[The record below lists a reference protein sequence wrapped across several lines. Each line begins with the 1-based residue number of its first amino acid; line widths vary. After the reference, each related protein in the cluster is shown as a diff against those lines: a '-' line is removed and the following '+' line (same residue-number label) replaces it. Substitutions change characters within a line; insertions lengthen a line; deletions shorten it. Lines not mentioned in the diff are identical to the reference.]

1 MNNNEALQ
9 LFSLKAFKKDQLDID
24 YMGLSQAFVDYS
36 QGLPLALEILG
47 SSLFKKSKDVWESAL
62 DRLKEY
68 PDKNISNVLKMSYDE
83 LEEIEKEI
91 FFYIACFFNHKNQE
105 TIIEIIDYLK
115 LDKIGFSVL
124 IDKSLIKVYKK
135 QLWMHAL
142 LQEMGQDIVR
152 QESPKAPGKRSRLW
166 LYKDI
171 DNVLTRNTV
180 RGYRRNL
187 SIHLII

>member
-9 LFSLKAFKKDQLDID
+9 LFSLKAFKKDQLDVD

-68 PDKNISNVLKMSYDE
+68 PDKNISNVLNMSYDG

-105 TIIEIIDYLK
+105 TIIEILDCLK
-115 LDKIGFSVL
+115 LYAKIGFSVL

-135 QLWMHAL
+135 QLWMHDL

-166 LYKDI
+166 LYEDI
-171 DNVLTRNTV
+171 DNVPTNNTV
-180 RGYRRNL
+180 SGY
-187 SIHLII
+187 